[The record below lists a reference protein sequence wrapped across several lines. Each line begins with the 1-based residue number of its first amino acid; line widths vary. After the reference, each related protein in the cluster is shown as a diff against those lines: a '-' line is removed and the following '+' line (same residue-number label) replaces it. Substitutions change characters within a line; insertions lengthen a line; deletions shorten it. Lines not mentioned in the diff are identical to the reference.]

1 MKILCINTA
10 FSVASLALKTENG
23 EDFMVLDA
31 TAKSSEKVLPAID
44 NLLQK
49 NGIAIGEIDIISVVV
64 GPGSFTGVRIG
75 VALVKGLC
83 VALPNIRVVAV
94 NSLDL
99 MANEFAKQNLP
110 AQNFCVIQNALGG
123 RFFVRE
129 YAPSGAP
136 LGQAA
141 LVGELPAETKVGLRA
156 EALSEADVFVECPPT
171 ELLEYSQ
178 KLIKE
183 NAFVDAKTLAP
194 VYLRL
199 SQAEENLQKKEENAE
214 N

>member
-23 EDFMVLDA
+23 EDFLTLDA
-31 TAKSSEKVLPAID
+31 NAKSSEKVLLAID

-49 NGIAIGEIDIISVVV
+49 NGVQIGEIDVIALVV

-75 VALVKGLC
+75 VALVKGFC
-83 VALPNIRVVAV
+83 VALPHIKVVAV

-99 MANEFAKQNLP
+99 MAHEYAKKNVLG
-110 AQNFCVIQNALGG
+110 QNFCGVQNALGG
-123 RFFVRE
+123 RFFLRE
-129 YAPSGAP
+129 YTSDATP
-136 LGQAA
+136 LGHAK
-141 LVGELPAETKVGLRA
+141 LVGELPAETKVGLKT
-156 EALSEADVFVECPPT
+156 EALSEADVFVDCQPM

-178 KLIKE
+178 ILIEEKV
-183 NAFVDAKTLAP
+183 FVDAKILEP
-194 VYLRL
+194 VYIRL
-199 SQAEENLQKKEENAE
+199 SQAEENLQKREDNAE

>member
-10 FSVASLALKTENG
+10 FSVASLALKTEKG
-23 EDFMVLDA
+23 EDFLTLDA
-31 TAKSSEKVLPAID
+31 NAKSSEKVLPAID

-49 NGIAIGEIDIISVVV
+49 NGISIGEIDIVSVVV

-75 VALVKGLC
+75 AALVKGFC
-83 VALPNIRVVAV
+83 VALPHLKVVAV

-99 MANEFAKQNLP
+99 MAFDFACFHAPSK
-110 AQNFCVIQNALGG
+110 NFCAIQNALGG

-129 YAPSGAP
+129 YASDATP
-136 LGQAA
+136 LGQAK
-141 LVGELPAETKVGLRA
+141 LVCELPTETKVGLKP
-156 EALSEADVFVECPPT
+156 EALSEADVFVDCAPT
-171 ELLEYSQ
+171 TLLQYSLA
-178 KLIKE
+178 LIE
-183 NAFVDAKTLAP
+183 ANAFVDAKTFAP

>member
-10 FSVASLALKTENG
+10 FAVASLALDIDGKT
-23 EDFMVLDA
+23 DFVVLDA
-31 TAKSSEKVLPAID
+31 NAKSSEKVLPAID

-49 NGIAIGEIDIISVVV
+49 NGITIGDIDIISVVV

-75 VALVKGLC
+75 VALVKGFC

-99 MANEFAKQNLP
+99 MAWEFAKSLP
-110 AQNFCVIQNALGG
+110 QENFCAIQNALGG

-129 YAPSGAP
+129 FNQNGAP
-136 LGQAA
+136 VGNAH
-141 LVGELPAETKVGLRA
+141 LVQELPAHTKVGLRA
-156 EALSEADVFVECPPT
+156 EGLSEAD
-171 ELLEYSQ
+171 
-178 KLIKE
+178 
-183 NAFVDAKTLAP
+183 AFVDALPQMLLEITKKAIESNDFVAPAKLEP

-199 SQAEENLQKKEENAE
+199 SQAEENLQKAEENAE
-214 N
+214 D

>member
-10 FSVASLALKTENG
+10 FSVASLALKTEKS
-23 EDFMVLDA
+23 EDFLMLDA

-49 NGIAIGEIDIISVVV
+49 NGVAIGEIDVISVVV

-83 VALPNIRVVAV
+83 VALPHIKVVAV

-99 MANEFAKQNLP
+99 MAYEFAKTAP
-110 AQNFCVIQNALGG
+110 SQNFCAIQNALGG

-129 YAPSGAP
+129 YAPDASAH
-136 LGQAA
+136 GQAT